1 MKDIG
6 AFKAVLGSDNDGI
19 ADMERLL
26 SLSETYGY
34 RDWLVFDAAVV
45 RGLSYY
51 TGIVFEAV
59 DRKVGLIITSSMLCG
74 LLPPLAL

>member
-1 MKDIG
+1 MKDIDD
-6 AFKAVLGSDNDGI
+6 FKSVLGFENDGI

-34 RDWLVFDAAVV
+34 RDWLVFDASVV

-51 TGIVFEAV
+51 TGIVFEAF
-59 DRKVGLIITSSMLCG
+59 DRKVCQ
-74 LLPPLAL
+74 